1 MQPAPR
7 IFVFFGL
14 IATGKSTLA
23 ENWAKAHGLACY
35 NSDRVRKDLAG
46 LVPQTSQREQVDQ
59 GIYTKE
65 FSQRTYDALLDLA
78 AQEVKAGRSVVLDA
92 SYQSTAE
99 RERVRILADKF
110 GIKAFFIH
118 CVCPEPEMKRRMEER
133 ARDPLAVSDG
143 RWEIYLRQKERFMAP
158 TELAVDELITI
169 NTEQPL
175 AVLLPLLT
183 KYIEGLTC
191 TRECMS

>member
-1 MQPAPR
+1 MQPQPR

-23 ENWAKAHGLACY
+23 ENWAKAHGFAWY

-46 LVPQTSQREQVDQ
+46 IKPQTSQSEQVDQ

-78 AQEVKAGRSVVLDA
+78 AKEIKAGRSVVLDA
-92 SYQSTAE
+92 SYQSAKE
-99 RERVRILADKF
+99 RERLRSLA
-110 GIKAFFIH
+110 GVLGAKACFIH
-118 CVCPEPEMKRRMEER
+118 CVCPEPEMKRRMAER

-143 RWEIYLRQKERFMAP
+143 RWEIYLSQKERFTAP
-158 TELAVDELITI
+158 TELAADELITI
-169 NTEQPL
+169 NTEQPV
-175 AVLLPLLT
+175 AALLLLLNNQL
-183 KYIEGLTC
+183 EGY
-191 TRECMS
+191 